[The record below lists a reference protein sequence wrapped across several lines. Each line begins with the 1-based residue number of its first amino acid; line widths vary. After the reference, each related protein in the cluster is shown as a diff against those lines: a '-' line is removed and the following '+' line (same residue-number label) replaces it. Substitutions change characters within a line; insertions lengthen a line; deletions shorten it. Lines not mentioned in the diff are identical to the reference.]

1 VSIRIVN
8 NPRDRLGCAGDDDVG
23 PDAAMTPWTGGAAV
37 PAGPAGRR
45 LRAGVVGLAQ
55 YHVTGWVETLE
66 GFADEVEI
74 VALYDPDPERGRTL
88 APLHHDPSLRP
99 ALSEA
104 YSGLPFETDLARFVA
119 RHDLDLALVTLP
131 NVDAPAAIERLA
143 GAGIHL
149 LIDKPAARSAAELRP
164 AAAAVRGAGVRAV
177 VGLTRR
183 YTPAARAARELVA
196 TGSLGRLIAAEASF
210 ATSSVAVRD
219 PANLLFDRAQS
230 GGGVLSWLGVHDVD
244 ALLWLS
250 GEPIT
255 EVVAMTG
262 NVGGPGLEV
271 EDVVSVGLRFGGG
284 AVGTIHGGYDLPA
297 RGYRGRLALRGI
309 DGSVELASE
318 DELVVLERGDDGRLA
333 ETHQTFQVT
342 PAAGYGAQGRAAITD
357 LLGAIRDGRETEAPI
372 EALVRALAVI
382 DAAYASARTGRLVR
396 IDDA

>member
-1 VSIRIVN
+1 
-8 NPRDRLGCAGDDDVG
+8 
-23 PDAAMTPWTGGAAV
+23 MTPSTDGAAA
-37 PAGPAGRR
+37 PTPGRAGRR
-45 LRAGVVGLAQ
+45 LRAGVVGLEQ

-66 GFADEVEI
+66 GFPDELEI

-99 ALSEA
+99 GLGEA
-104 YSGLPFETDLARFVA
+104 YRGVPFGTDLDGLIA

-143 GAGIHL
+143 AAGIHL

-164 AAAAVRGAGVRAV
+164 AVTAIRAAGIRAV

-183 YTPAARAARELVA
+183 YTPAARAGRDLVA
-196 TGSLGRLIAAEASF
+196 SGGLGRLIAAEASF

-219 PANLLFDRAQS
+219 PANLLFDRARS

-250 GEPIT
+250 GEPIV
-255 EVVAMTG
+255 EVMAMTG
-262 NVGGPGLEV
+262 SVGQAGLEV
-271 EDVVSVGLRFGGG
+271 EDVVSVGLRFAGG
-284 AVGTIHGGYDLPA
+284 AIGTIHGGYDLPA
-297 RGYRGRLALRGI
+297 RGYRGRLALRGL
-309 DGSVELASE
+309 DRSVELAGE

-333 ETHQTFQVT
+333 ERHQAFDVT
-342 PAAGYGAQGRAAITD
+342 PAAGYGAQGRAAVTD
-357 LLGAIRDGRETEAPI
+357 LLGAIRDDRETEAPI
-372 EALVRALAVI
+372 EALIGALEVI

-396 IDDA
+396 LDDA